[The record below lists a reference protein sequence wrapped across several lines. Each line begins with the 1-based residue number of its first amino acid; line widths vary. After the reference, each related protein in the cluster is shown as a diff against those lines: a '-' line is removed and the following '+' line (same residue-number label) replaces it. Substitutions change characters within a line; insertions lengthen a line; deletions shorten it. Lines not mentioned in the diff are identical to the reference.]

1 MCGLELLRLRRH
13 NKREVKRVAPE
24 AMGPPWKRTKSS
36 SRVSEGI
43 SGQVASD
50 LPMASGIYPDVG
62 LISLL
67 NPGGPL
73 GNPPAPFCRRP
84 PVPSRVRWTVI
95 HDQVKAQA
103 LSQEIDTLLAKETQA
118 TADTRT
124 LLNHIDLLG
133 LRVNWQKSNLIPSQQ
148 VTFLGMAKQNQ
159 RYDSRQV
166 RDLIQF
172 YYPDKKET
180 KPENKQKG
188 KESSEDKSSS
198 EPSTS
203 GQSSAEGG
211 KKDGGCEA
219 VRRWSREGGSSCCQL
234 DDLKTLSKCDMRLGN
249 LSFSRS
255 HTVLIDV
262 KVFHQGQ
269 VVPQRGRDVWH
280 SNFVKMPCSMS
291 SMSPKPDMSLFG
303 RIPNSSS
310 HLENHFS
317 TLFSKI
323 AALALKLP
331 KQVEKTIPL
340 LQRHQP
346 ATITLSQFQIACL
359 LANAFYCTFPHRNTT
374 KPDSEYHNYPS
385 INFSRLFG
393 DWSERK
399 NQKLMAIMEYFNVVT
414 DDKFRHD
421 GLVTFE
427 RRCLRDA
434 DVPDWRGCRETLG
447 KLHVTSE
454 GTIEDEGTGL
464 LQVDF
469 AAKWIGGGVLDTGL
483 VQEEIL
489 FLMHPELIVSRL
501 FTEKLDDK
509 ECLIITGTQ
518 RFSCCDGLSDRFQWM
533 GPFHDKL
540 ERDDWKRLKRQILA
554 IDALHFRHPKEQYSM
569 DKVRRE
575 LNKAYCGFKG
585 QPGREEPDIATGKWG
600 CGAFNGDAELKAV
613 IQLMAAAKARRGLV
627 FFTFKDDYLTK
638 RLQQIYHSLVSQKA
652 TVGQLYKH
660 LEIYCSLQRKQ
671 GTSHEGLFDYL
682 GKIKLPVNSSL

>member
-1 MCGLELLRLRRH
+1 
-13 NKREVKRVAPE
+13 
-24 AMGPPWKRTKSS
+24 
-36 SRVSEGI
+36 
-43 SGQVASD
+43 
-50 LPMASGIYPDVG
+50 
-62 LISLL
+62 
-67 NPGGPL
+67 
-73 GNPPAPFCRRP
+73 
-84 PVPSRVRWTVI
+84 
-95 HDQVKAQA
+95 
-103 LSQEIDTLLAKETQA
+103 
-118 TADTRT
+118 
-124 LLNHIDLLG
+124 
-133 LRVNWQKSNLIPSQQ
+133 
-148 VTFLGMAKQNQ
+148 MAKQNQ
-159 RYDSRQV
+159 RNDSSQV
-166 RDLIQF
+166 KDLIQLCENRSA
-172 YYPDKKET
+172 DTKET
-180 KPENKQKG
+180 KPENQQQG

-203 GQSSAEGG
+203 GQSSAEDG

-219 VRRWSREGGSSCCQL
+219 ERRWSREGGSSCCQL

-262 KVFHQGQ
+262 NAFRCGQ
-269 VVPQRGRDVWH
+269 VVPLRGRDLWH
-280 SNFVKMPCSMS
+280 KNFVKMPCSRS
-291 SMSPKPDMSLFG
+291 SMSPKPDITMFQPGNSLVQRWSLISKQLDVLAKKKKANVEDVKEAIFKYNPKYKPEWKFDALS
-303 RIPNSSS
+303 RFVKSS

-317 TLFSKI
+317 TLSSKI

-331 KQVEKTIPL
+331 EQLEKTIPL

-393 DWSERK
+393 EWSERK
-399 NQKLMAIMEYFNVVT
+399 NQKLMAIMQYFNIVT
-414 DDKFRHD
+414 DEKFRHD

-427 RRCLRDA
+427 RRCLREA

-518 RFSCCDGLSDRFQWM
+518 RFSCCDGLSDRFQWV
-533 GPFHDKL
+533 GPFDDKL

-569 DKVRRE
+569 EKVRRE

-585 QPGREEPDIATGKWG
+585 QPGCEEPDIATGKWG

-660 LEIYCSLQRKQ
+660 LEHYCSLQRKQ
-671 GTSHEGLFDYL
+671 GTSHERLFDYL
-682 GKIKLPVNSSL
+682 GKIKLNSSL